1 MASPYSKLEKWQRM
15 YVNRSLNMERI
26 KSIGFDMDH
35 TLVMYNREEFET
47 LAFRETLK
55 KFIEAGYPEEL
66 ADLVFKPNFLI
77 RGLLVDMDRGN
88 LLKVDGHKYVKTAFH
103 GTTPLDKETRHKLY
117 NSESFK
123 AQEFLSVDT
132 FFALSEVQLFVEI
145 VDYMD
150 ANPKKINKTY
160 REVYGD
166 LRRFID
172 LSHADGSIKNIVMS
186 DPGRFIKKDKYLSTA
201 LMRLIDGGKNLFL
214 LTNSGW
220 DYTNCMMSY
229 ILDNEHDEF
238 PSWRDYFDYTIV
250 SSGKPGFFTGSQPF
264 LEVMTDTGLLKP
276 YSGNLI
282 PRRVYQ
288 SGNATLFQKLTK
300 YRGDEILYVGDH
312 IFGDI
317 MQSKGKLNWRTL
329 LVVEELEHELEK
341 LSELK
346 PTFNEIQHKINEREA
361 LDEEIQITRSKLMSI
376 KRHIQVA
383 GRDGDSKKAHH
394 LEKERDKY
402 AEKITSKTPILDKL
416 DNDIKDLLA
425 KKESSLHSMWGELMK
440 VGLER
445 SRFAYQVEGF
455 ACLYTSRVSNLRFY
469 SPQKR
474 FSSFHDILPHDH

>member
-15 YVNRSLNMERI
+15 YVNRSLNMDRI
-26 KSIGFDMDH
+26 KAIGFDMDH
-35 TLVMYNREEFET
+35 TLVMYNREAFES

-66 ADLVFKPNFLI
+66 GELNFKPNFLI

-103 GTTPLDKETRHKLY
+103 GTMRLDKDTRHKLY

-150 ANPKKINKTY
+150 ANPKKIKKSY
-160 REVYGD
+160 REVYDD
-166 LRRFID
+166 LRKFID
-172 LSHADGSIKNIVMS
+172 LSHADGSIKNVVMA
-186 DPGRFIKKDKYLSTA
+186 DPGRFIRKDKYLSTA
-201 LMRLIDGGKNLFL
+201 LMRLVDGGKTLFL

-220 DYTNCMMSY
+220 EYTNKMMSY
-229 ILDNEHDEF
+229 ILDGEHEEF
-238 PSWRDYFDYTIV
+238 PSWRDYFDDIIV

-264 LEVMTDTGLLKP
+264 LEVMTDNGLLKP
-276 YSGNLI
+276 HSGSLV

-288 SGNATLFQKLTK
+288 GGNAALFQKLTK
-300 YRGDEILYVGDH
+300 FRGDEILYVGDH

-329 LVVEELEHELEK
+329 LVVEELEHELEN
-341 LSELK
+341 LQNLK
-346 PTFNEIQHKINEREA
+346 PLFLDIQKKTYEREA

-376 KRHIQVA
+376 KRHIQIA
-383 GRDGDSKKAHH
+383 NRDGDTKKSHH
-394 LEKERDKY
+394 LEKEREKY
-402 AEKITSKTPILDKL
+402 AEKVAAKTPILEQL
-416 DNDIKDLLA
+416 DQDIKDLLA
-425 KKESSLHSMWGELMK
+425 KKENSLHPMWGELMK

-455 ACLYTSRVSNLRFY
+455 ACVYTSRVSNLRFY

-474 FSSFHDILPHDH
+474 FSSFHDILPHDP